1 MQQIHDLRRIDL
13 NLLVVL
19 DALLS
24 ERHVSRAAQRLA
36 MSQPAVSH
44 ALGRLRE
51 LFGDP
56 LLVRVKSRMQL
67 TSLALELAPKLQ
79 ASLDQV
85 RGVIGG
91 PAFEPERSRRHFR
104 LGMSD
109 YGAWVVLP
117 ALLRQQQA
125 LAPGVSFGIV
135 QEPRLE
141 TARQVAEG
149 QLDCALG
156 YSPASGGRA
165 RQAPVRGAFRLRL
178 SAQPVRPPRRPVLDR
193 YLAARHVRV
202 SLQDNPAEEVDSALE
217 KRGLRRQV
225 ALTLPHF
232 TVAPALLAGTDLVLT
247 IAERILERLRLPE
260 ELAVCEPP
268 LAIPRFDYVQIWRG
282 DAEREAAGA
291 WLREQIQAAAR
302 KI

>member
-91 PAFEPERSRRHFR
+91 PTFEPVRSRRHFR

-117 ALLRQQQA
+117 ALL
-125 LAPGVSFGIV
+125 
-135 QEPRLE
+135 
-141 TARQVAEG
+141 
-149 QLDCALG
+149 
-156 YSPASGGRA
+156 
-165 RQAPVRGAFRLRL
+165 
-178 SAQPVRPPRRPVLDR
+178 
-193 YLAARHVRV
+193 
-202 SLQDNPAEEVDSALE
+202 
-217 KRGLRRQV
+217 
-225 ALTLPHF
+225 
-232 TVAPALLAGTDLVLT
+232 AGTDLVLT
-247 IAERILERLRLPE
+247 IAERTLERLRLPE
-260 ELAVCEPP
+260 ELALCEPP